1 MEEIIAP
8 TIAFL
13 AGLWLWS
20 SRFGTRPLAR
30 VLGAAISVG
39 AGLIATILTGEYFA
53 SWVYLLADIGGG
65 GAGVAVAM
73 LAVRFVSVRRFHTAS
88 SVKNP

>member
-20 SRFGTRPLAR
+20 SRFGTRPLAL
-30 VLGAAISVG
+30 VLGTAIAVG
-39 AGLIATILTGEYFA
+39 AGLIATVLTGEYLA
-53 SWVYLLADIGGG
+53 SWIYLLADIGSAA
-65 GAGVAVAM
+65 AGVAVAM
-73 LAVRFVSVRRFHTAS
+73 LAVRFVPLRRFIQRR
-88 SVKNP
+88 P

>member
-20 SRFGTRPLAR
+20 SRFSTRPLSLG
-30 VLGAAISVG
+30 LGAAIAVG
-39 AGLIATILTGEYFA
+39 GLIATILTGEYLA
-53 SWVYLLADIGGG
+53 SWVYLLADIGS
-65 GAGVAVAM
+65 GAIGVAVAM
-73 LAVRFVSVRRFHTAS
+73 LAVRFVSLRRFIQRRQ
-88 SVKNP
+88 

>member
-13 AGLWLWS
+13 AGLWPWS
-20 SRFGTRPLAR
+20 SRFGTRPLAM

-53 SWVYLLADIGGG
+53 SWLYLLADIGGG
-65 GAGVAVAM
+65 VVGVVGATV
-73 LAVRFVSVRRFHTAS
+73 AVRFVSVRRFIQRR
-88 SVKNP
+88 P

>member
-20 SRFGTRPLAR
+20 SRFGTRPLAL
-30 VLGAAISVG
+30 VLGAAISAG

-53 SWVYLLADIGGG
+53 SWVYLLADIGGAA
-65 GAGVAVAM
+65 AGVAVAM
-73 LAVRFVSVRRFHTAS
+73 LAVRFVSVRRFIQRR
-88 SVKNP
+88 P

>member
-20 SRFGTRPLAR
+20 SRFSTWSLALG
-30 VLGAAISVG
+30 LGAAIAVG
-39 AGLIATILTGEYFA
+39 AGLIATILTGEYLA
-53 SWVYLLADIGGG
+53 SWVYLLADIGS
-65 GAGVAVAM
+65 GAIGVAVAM
-73 LAVRFVSVRRFHTAS
+73 LAVRLVSLRRFI
-88 SVKNP
+88 PRRQ

>member
-20 SRFGTRPLAR
+20 SRFSTG
-30 VLGAAISVG
+30 VG
-39 AGLIATILTGEYFA
+39 N
-53 SWVYLLADIGGG
+53 
-65 GAGVAVAM
+65 VAM
-73 LAVRFVSVRRFHTAS
+73 
-88 SVKNP
+88 

>member
-20 SRFGTRPLAR
+20 SRFSTRPLS
-30 VLGAAISVG
+30 LGLGVAIAVG
-39 AGLIATILTGEYFA
+39 AGLIATILTGEYLA
-53 SWVYLLADIGGG
+53 SWVYLLADIGS
-65 GAGVAVAM
+65 GAIGVAVAT
-73 LAVRFVSVRRFHTAS
+73 LAVRFVSLRRFIQRRQ
-88 SVKNP
+88 